1 MKTLKIL
8 FAFVIIVVLNSGLI
22 AQTSTPPSI
31 GDGTSG
37 DPWQIATLNNLY
49 WLTQTTS
56 EWASGKYFIQTADIN
71 ATTTSSWHSGAGFS
85 PIGNGVIKFTGSY
98 DGDGFTISNLY
109 INRPLTDRIGLFGYV
124 GDGGTL
130 SRILLQN
137 VNITGDQ
144 LTGSLV
150 GGAQGTTSENTVNIQ
165 QCGSSGDVV
174 GASQTGGFI
183 GQYLDYVNI
192 EQCYTHCDVV
202 QTTPY
207 YAGGFIGETDN
218 VPYPG
223 RGIILNC
230 YSHGN
235 VTSTSTV
242 AGGFMGRGHVARI
255 TNSYCTGSVYHS
267 DGDDPTDHGFIAS
280 WGNGFFS
287 NNFWDS
293 EASNQTDCGIHGTPN
308 YEATGK
314 TTAEMKTQSTFTD
327 AGWDFTSIWEIVGT
341 NYPRLINVED
351 TSLPVELTSFTADNT
366 RAGEITLNWV
376 TESEI
381 ENLGFLLE
389 RRNVE
394 TQDLASPWLEIASY
408 VTDESLR
415 GQGSVTYRTEYSYTD
430 KTVDAAGE
438 TYDYRLADVSYAG
451 EKVYHALTVL
461 GVEVIELPTEFA
473 LLPAYPNPFNP
484 ETVIRYQLSADSNV
498 LLQVYDVSGRLVT
511 TLVNKP
517 QHAGRCSIEWNAS
530 NYASGEYL
538 CKLTIGDHSITQKL
552 TLIK

>member
-1 MKTLKIL
+1 MKKMLIFITMLL
-8 FAFVIIVVLNSGLI
+8 IIT
-22 AQTSTPPSI
+22 TSLYA
-31 GDGTSG
+31 DGTEPTDTDSDGKREVSTLDHLIWISTNTSG
-37 DPWQIATLNNLY
+37 WSY
-49 WLTQTTS
+49 S
-56 EWASGKYFIQTADIN
+56 YEQTANID
-71 ATTTSSWHSGAGFS
+71 ASSTTTMNDNGSGGYYGFS

-124 GDGGTL
+124 GNGGTL

-192 EQCYTHCDVV
+192 EQCYTHCDV
-202 QTTPY
+202 QTTSY

-218 VPYPG
+218 DPYPG

-235 VTSTSTV
+235 VTSTSTTV
-242 AGGFMGRGHVARI
+242 GGFMGRGHVARI